1 MNRTHVARAALAAL
15 LALTG
20 LTAWASE
27 TGAALPLAALSLAKV
42 AVVGVVFLELDHA
55 HPVYRVA
62 AAVVVSAV
70 LLGAIYAL
78 TPST

>member
-1 MNRTHVARAALAAL
+1 MNRTHLARGALLTL

-27 TGAALPLAALSLAKV
+27 SGAPLPLAALSLAK
-42 AVVGVVFLELDHA
+42 AGIVGVVFLELDHA
-55 HPVYRVA
+55 HPVYRIA
-62 AAVVVSAV
+62 ATLVVSAV

-78 TPST
+78 PPST